1 MQIYMEKESTEG
13 NLHNPDKLFY
23 NIYFDGELFTF
34 YPDEYKGIKDEMTD
48 VPMNFTDYNDFMVSG
63 QMHTVYFFLQ
73 GITSVGVQEVYKDGD
88 KAYKSNLMS
97 YTVNEDGTLTGI
109 DRNIV
114 NKGEANVKSVS
125 YTDLS
130 GRTISQP
137 QRGIYL
143 KTVKFADGSQ
153 KTVKYL
159 KR

>member
-1 MQIYMEKESTEG
+1 MEYGETFSEAWVPCLPPMLRNFLAPT
-13 NLHNPDKLFY
+13 LYRHTILSPSVSAVPLF
-23 NIYFDGELFTF
+23 
-34 YPDEYKGIKDEMTD
+34 
-48 VPMNFTDYNDFMVSG
+48 V
-63 QMHTVYFFLQ
+63 
-73 GITSVGVQEVYKDGD
+73 
-88 KAYKSNLMS
+88 
-97 YTVNEDGTLTGI
+97 TVNEDGTLTGI

-137 QRGIYL
+137 QHGIYL

>member
-1 MQIYMEKESTEG
+1 M
-13 NLHNPDKLFY
+13 
-23 NIYFDGELFTF
+23 
-34 YPDEYKGIKDEMTD
+34 
-48 VPMNFTDYNDFMVSG
+48 
-63 QMHTVYFFLQ
+63 
-73 GITSVGVQEVYKDGD
+73 
-88 KAYKSNLMS
+88 
-97 YTVNEDGTLTGI
+97 TGI

-137 QRGIYL
+137 QHGIYL

>member
-1 MQIYMEKESTEG
+1 
-13 NLHNPDKLFY
+13 
-23 NIYFDGELFTF
+23 
-34 YPDEYKGIKDEMTD
+34 MTD

-137 QRGIYL
+137 QHGIYL

-153 KTVKYL
+153 KTMKYL